1 MFSYSQSR
9 LVLAFSLYQS
19 INALPS
25 SGNLNIQL
33 QRRWNESLSAI
44 YQPTCDHW
52 SVEAKLG
59 DQTLNLLVDTGSSDL
74 WVYSSLVQNPGNHTL
89 YDYGDKPVLQQV
101 PAEGGAAVNAT
112 FDISYGFAGSN
123 VKGLVGYETVSLGGA
138 PPVLMNIEI
147 ATEVTDEVKKLPCW
161 DGIIGMG
168 FKGLNRVR
176 PQNVNTYLERLL
188 ETSKTNPKIKP
199 NLPVFTIDGNPQRS
213 GSKPSFELGHI
224 SREKYNGELY
234 YAPVNNKDGWWA
246 VDNITFEAGFD
257 IDHYPGQAIK
267 SKHGMVFDTGGSGLI
282 SVQNATAAGY
292 YALIPNAR
300 DISNNGSYYFPCK
313 TASGT
318 DQKMP
323 DLKLYLGNGTAI
335 YRASLLGP
343 DTSQI
348 PGTCTGPIQGREIA
362 EGLGNVGGD
371 FFRSHF
377 VVFDYGTPAI
387 QFAPFN

>member
-1 MFSYSQSR
+1 MLSCPQNR
-9 LVLAFSLYQS
+9 LVLAYSLFQS
-19 INALPS
+19 INGLPS
-25 SGNLNIQL
+25 FGKDDIPL
-33 QRRWNESLSAI
+33 QRRWNESMSAI

-52 SVEAKLG
+52 SIEAKIG
-59 DQTLNLLVDTGSSDL
+59 NQTLNLLVDTGSSDL
-74 WVYSSLVQNPGNHTL
+74 WVYSSMVQNPGSHTL
-89 YDYGDKPVLQQV
+89 YDYGDKPFLQQI

-112 FDISYGFAGSN
+112 FDISYGFPGSN
-123 VKGLVGYETVSLGGA
+123 VKGFVGSEVVSLGGV
-138 PPVLMNIEI
+138 PSFVMNINL
-147 ATEVTDEVKKLPCW
+147 ATEVSDAVKNVPCW

-168 FKGLNRVR
+168 FKGLNTVR
-176 PQNVNTYLERLL
+176 PHNVSTFLERLL
-188 ETSKTNPKIKP
+188 EISKANPKIKP

-224 SREKYNGELY
+224 SREKYNGDLY
-234 YAPVNNKDGWWA
+234 HAPVNNKDGWWA

-257 IDHYPGQAIK
+257 IDHHPGK
-267 SKHGMVFDTGGSGLI
+267 SINSNHGMVFDNGGSGLI
-282 SVQNATAAGY
+282 SVKNATAAGY
-292 YALIPNAR
+292 YALILDAR

-343 DTSQI
+343 DQSQI
-348 PGTCTGPIQGREIA
+348 PGTCTGPIQGHEIA
-362 EGLGNVGGD
+362 KGLGNVGGD

-377 VVFDYGTPAI
+377 VVFDYEAPAI
-387 QFAPFN
+387 YFAPFN